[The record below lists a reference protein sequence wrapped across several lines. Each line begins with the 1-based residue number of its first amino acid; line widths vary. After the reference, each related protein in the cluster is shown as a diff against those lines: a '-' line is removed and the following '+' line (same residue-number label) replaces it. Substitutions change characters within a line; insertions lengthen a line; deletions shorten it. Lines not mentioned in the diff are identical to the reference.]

1 MVPPPQKNP
10 SSHPPGLTILYAFT
24 AYQRRTARLVWSFMT
39 LIINDLLPHEASVDS
54 FTMKQALG
62 QDNSYT
68 SVVRRNITIIP
79 EIVSG
84 PEMVKLQSLIRT
96 RLVRSN
102 LGRLVSKLI
111 STKEE
116 ATSFQAALLQAKE
129 PSVVNLQA
137 ACRAV
142 LFWKAHTQKTRVLKK
157 EEDLSII
164 SSQDTTP
171 SDKSL
176 KKSLLHSYKFDKRKE
191 YNRKKHLKS
200 LFEHSVNQAIR
211 TELFIKIQEQRR
223 VDEAD
228 WRDSPHSIKTTH
240 NQTISK
246 PLSDLT
252 PTTANH
258 NGNLSS
264 HFNNQLKERSGAHL
278 SEDINEDLFQE
289 SSHQTNAKE
298 DWARVDNSK
307 AQLPEDL
314 AICVYRFDQLSFA
327 AQYCTVALRSTR
339 ITLSKSTAASS
350 RIYCVMI
357 DLEIQILTSL
367 PKPLI
372 MPTWKI

>member
-39 LIINDLLPHEASVDS
+39 LIINDLLPHEAS
-54 FTMKQALG
+54 
-62 QDNSYT
+62 
-68 SVVRRNITIIP
+68 
-79 EIVSG
+79 

-200 LFEHSVNQAIR
+200 LFEHSVNQ
-211 TELFIKIQEQRR
+211 IQEQRR